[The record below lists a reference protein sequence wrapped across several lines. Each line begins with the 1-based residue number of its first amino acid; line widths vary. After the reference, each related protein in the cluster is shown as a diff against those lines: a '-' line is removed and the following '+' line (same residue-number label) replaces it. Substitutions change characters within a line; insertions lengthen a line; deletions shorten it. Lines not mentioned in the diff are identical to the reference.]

1 MNINDSRV
9 FAPSNTG
16 TKAHAF
22 MGSIGAKEG
31 NLRAA
36 CRVTIQRSA
45 TETTFISL
53 NRARSF
59 YTVCDNCV
67 RLYMAAE
74 ARAYN
79 SMQPATEADDL
90 GYVAPVDERTEQPQA
105 EVQDKQQH
113 SVRRAAAS
121 LADYLAATERGDAVA
136 ATRAAADLSTW
147 TGIAQVH
154 GATLADILTYREQPQ
169 ADAERT
175 PVPEQHADLSTEDG
189 TVKLGRDQL
198 TRRGHWADVTLD
210 TGRTYSVSMLVHRKT
225 PDGSVNAFGSRV
237 LVDHV
242 IYWSESDG
250 RSTGPIRTAS
260 AEDKPGSV
268 GGRIW
273 SLLVAAN
280 IA

>member
-1 MNINDSRV
+1 MSINDTRV

-22 MGSIGAKEG
+22 LGSRGAKPG

-36 CRVTIQRSA
+36 CRVTIQRS
-45 TETTFISL
+45 TDSTFVSL
-53 NRARSF
+53 DRARKF

-67 RLYMAAE
+67 KLYKAAE
-74 ARAYN
+74 DRADN

-90 GYVAPVDERTEQPQA
+90 GYVAPVDERTEQPQ
-105 EVQDKQQH
+105 
-113 SVRRAAAS
+113 
-121 LADYLAATERGDAVA
+121 
-136 ATRAAADLSTW
+136 
-147 TGIAQVH
+147 
-154 GATLADILTYREQPQ
+154 P
-169 ADAERT
+169 ERT

-189 TVKLGRDQL
+189 TVTLGRDTL
-198 TRRGHWADVTLD
+198 TRRGHWADVTLA

-225 PDGSVNAFGSRV
+225 SDESVNAFGNRV

-242 IYWSESDG
+242 IYWSERGGS
-250 RSTGPIRTAS
+250 SQGPIRS
-260 AEDKPGSV
+260 AGVDDKPGSI

-273 SLLVAAN
+273 ALLVAAN